1 MKIYVAEQAG
11 FCFGVKRAY
20 NLATEAAKEKEKSVY
35 TLGPLIHNPQVV
47 EKLKHSGVEVV
58 AEAEDAQSGTLIVRS
73 HGAPPHVFEKAQGLG
88 INLIDATCPF
98 VKKAQKR
105 AQQLEREGYEVL
117 VVGEKDHPEVK
128 SIVGYLHHPA
138 KVVGSTEELLNW
150 KIPRKVGIIA
160 QTTQSM
166 NNLNKIV
173 GMILEDAHEIKI
185 FNTIC
190 NSTINRIESAR
201 KLAEKVDIMLVVG
214 GKNSANTTR
223 LAQVVKEVLPESY
236 HIEVP
241 EEIDTR
247 WLDGKES
254 VGISAGAST
263 PDWIISAV
271 ISHLQALAGTKDEEV
286 FLLRK

>member
-20 NLATEAAKEKEKSVY
+20 NLAAEAAKEKQKLVY

-47 EKLKHSGVEVV
+47 ERLKHSGVEVV

-73 HGAPPHVFEKAQGLG
+73 HGAPPHVFEKARYLG
-88 INLIDATCPF
+88 VSLIDATCPF

-105 AQQLEREGYEVL
+105 AQQLEREGYAVL

-128 SIVGYLHHPA
+128 SIVGYLHQPA

-241 EEIDTR
+241 EEIDSR

-263 PDWIISAV
+263 PEWIISAV
-271 ISHLQALAGTKDEEV
+271 ISHLQTLAGTKDEEV

>member
-20 NLATEAAKEKEKSVY
+20 NLAVKAAGEKQESVY

-47 EKLKHSGVEVV
+47 ERLKISGVEVV
-58 AEAEDAQSGTLIVRS
+58 EDLGDAKKGTMIVRS
-73 HGAPPHVFEKAQGLG
+73 HGAPPYIFEKAKRLG

-117 VVGEKDHPEVK
+117 VVGDKEHPEVK
-128 SIVGYLHHPA
+128 SIVGHLGPSA
-138 KVVGSTEELLNW
+138 MVVGSAAELANW

-166 NNLNKIV
+166 ANFSKIV
-173 GMILEDAHEIKI
+173 GIVLNKAHEIKI

-201 KLAEKVDIMLVVG
+201 KLAEKVEVMLVVG

-241 EEIDTR
+241 EEIDPR
-247 WLDGKES
+247 WLEGKER

-263 PDWIISAV
+263 PEWIISAV
-271 ISHLQALAGTKDEEV
+271 IDHLQSLSGAKAEEV

>member
-20 NLATEAAKEKEKSVY
+20 NLAVKAAKGKKGPVY

-47 EKLKHSGVEVV
+47 ERLKNSGVEVV
-58 AEAEDAQSGTLIVRS
+58 EDPEDAMKGTMIVRS
-73 HGAPPHVFEKAQGLG
+73 HGAPPHIFEKAKSLG
-88 INLIDATCPF
+88 VNLIDATCPF
-98 VKKAQKR
+98 VKKAQKS
-105 AQQLEREGYEVL
+105 AQQLEGEGYEVL
-117 VVGEKDHPEVK
+117 VVGDKEHPEVK
-128 SIVGYLHHPA
+128 SIVGHLGPSA
-138 KVVGSTEELLNW
+138 IVVGSAAELAHR

-166 NNLNKIV
+166 ANFSKIV
-173 GMILEDAHEIKI
+173 GIVLNKAHEIKI

-201 KLAEKVDIMLVVG
+201 KLAEKVDLMLVVG

-223 LAQVVKEVLPESY
+223 LLQVVKEVLPESY

-241 EEIDTR
+241 QEIDTR
-247 WLDGKES
+247 WLEGKER

-263 PDWIISAV
+263 PEWIISAV
-271 ISHLQALAGTKDEEV
+271 IDGLQSLSGAKEEEV
-286 FLLRK
+286 FLVRK

>member
-20 NLATEAAKEKEKSVY
+20 NLAEEAAKEKKESVY
-35 TLGPLIHNPQVV
+35 TLGPLIHNPQAV
-47 EKLKHSGVEVV
+47 ERLKNSGVEVV
-58 AEAEDAQSGTLIVRS
+58 EDTENALAGTLIVRS
-73 HGAPPHVFEKAQGLG
+73 HGAPPSVFKKAQSLG

-98 VKKAQKR
+98 VKKAQKC

-117 VVGEKDHPEVK
+117 VVGEKEHPEVK
-128 SIVGYLHHPA
+128 SIVGHLEHSA
-138 KVVGSTEELLNW
+138 KVVGSVEELSTW
-150 KIPRKVGIIA
+150 EIPRKVGIVA

-166 NNLNKIV
+166 ANFSKILAV
-173 GMILEDAHEIKI
+173 MLEKAHEIKI

-201 KLAEKVDIMLVVG
+201 KLAEKVEVMLVVG

-223 LAQVVKEVLPESY
+223 LAQVVKEVLTESY
-236 HIEVP
+236 HIEIP
-241 EEIDTR
+241 EEIDPR
-247 WLDGKES
+247 WLEGKER

-263 PDWIISAV
+263 PEWIISAV